1 MSALLESIALSYAKS
16 KGLSYITDEA
26 RKYAAKKLGIDT
38 KNPENPKYAISL
50 GGMKINPMK
59 IITNQAIKNAIGGG
73 KISMGGGIPL
83 IAGGLALAY
92 MRNPLREGSMNYN
105 PALQG
110 QIDYLSGM
118 NGMIG
123 KNQSSGLLQYG
134 PNSVLRGKNVVSMF
148 GNNDYAKN
156 LQNYI
161 DKMEAKKTKGYNTIG
176 FGPFKTKTTGF
187 SDFQQS
193 QLNKAKKELAGIN
206 SGETDIFIDEE
217 VKEKRKNYVA
227 PYQGQVHPGSGEGQ
241 NNASNQTNK
250 SATSKSAPSRSSRH
264 GSGIGGLH
272 SNYRR
277 GGIASL

>member
-1 MSALLESIALSYAKS
+1 MSALLQELISRF
-16 KGLSYITDEA
+16 GEPVA
-26 RKYAAKKLGIDT
+26 RKLLGID
-38 KNPENPKYAISL
+38 KQEQNPKYAF
-50 GGMKINPMK
+50 GMPFTNNKININPMK
-59 IITNQAIKNAIGGG
+59 MVGNQLFKSAISGG
-73 KISMGGGIPL
+73 KMSMGLPL
-83 IAGGLALAY
+83 IAAGLGLSY

-105 PALQG
+105 PELQG

-118 NGMIG
+118 DGMIG

-176 FGPFKTKTTGF
+176 FGPFRTKTTNF
-187 SDFQQS
+187 TDFQQS
-193 QLNKAKKELAGIN
+193 QLNKAKKELAGIG

-227 PYQGQVHPGSGEGQ
+227 PHHGSVHSSNGDNKDDSGKT
-241 NNASNQTNK
+241 NNKTKN
-250 SATSKSAPSRSSRH
+250 TSSQKTSSRPSRHSS
-264 GSGIGGLH
+264 GPGGLH
-272 SNYRR
+272 SGYRR

>member
-1 MSALLESIALSYAKS
+1 MSALLESIALKYAK
-16 KGLSYITDEA
+16 KLGLDYITDEA
-26 RKYAAKKLGIDT
+26 REYAAKKLGVDT
-38 KNPENPKYAISL
+38 KNPENPKYAISI
-50 GGMKINPMK
+50 GNMNIDPMK

-92 MRNPLREGSMNYN
+92 MRNPLRQGSMNYN
-105 PALQG
+105 PALKG

-123 KNQSSGLLQYG
+123 SNQSSGLLQYG
-134 PNSVLRGKNVVSMF
+134 PNSVLRGQNVVSMF

-156 LQNYI
+156 LQKYI

-187 SDFQQS
+187 TDFQQS
-193 QLNKAKKELAGIN
+193 QLDKAKRELENLTTDEFDKVDEFMSAPASTQTGPTIIN
-206 SGETDIFIDEE
+206 KSNGNNKDNNKTNNTSKNTSSRKTSGGHSGSG
-217 VKEKRKNYVA
+217 
-227 PYQGQVHPGSGEGQ
+227 YQGATGS
-241 NNASNQTNK
+241 
-250 SATSKSAPSRSSRH
+250 H
-264 GSGIGGLH
+264 H
-272 SNYRR
+272 YRR

>member
-1 MSALLESIALSYAKS
+1 
-16 KGLSYITDEA
+16 
-26 RKYAAKKLGIDT
+26 
-38 KNPENPKYAISL
+38 
-50 GGMKINPMK
+50 
-59 IITNQAIKNAIGGG
+59 
-73 KISMGGGIPL
+73 
-83 IAGGLALAY
+83 
-92 MRNPLREGSMNYN
+92 
-105 PALQG
+105 
-110 QIDYLSGM
+110 
-118 NGMIG
+118 
-123 KNQSSGLLQYG
+123 
-134 PNSVLRGKNVVSMF
+134 
-148 GNNDYAKN
+148 
-156 LQNYI
+156 
-161 DKMEAKKTKGYNTIG
+161 MEAKKTKGYNTIG

-227 PYQGQVHPGSGEGQ
+227 PYQGQVHSGSGEGQ

>member
-1 MSALLESIALSYAKS
+1 MEALLQSLAAKY
-16 KGLSYITDEA
+16 GFDV
-26 RKYAAKKLGIDT
+26 AKKLLGLD
-38 KNPENPKYAISL
+38 KQQGNPKYTF
-50 GGMKINPMK
+50 GMPLTNNKVSFNPMK
-59 IITNQAIKNAIGGG
+59 TIANQAFKSAISGG
-73 KISMGGGIPL
+73 KMSMGLPL
-83 IAGGLALAY
+83 LAAGLGLSY

-105 PALQG
+105 PELQG

-123 KNQSSGLLQYG
+123 SNQSSGLLQYG
-134 PNSVLRGKNVVSMF
+134 PNSVLRGQNVVSMF

-156 LQNYI
+156 LQKYI

-187 SDFQQS
+187 TDFQQS

-241 NNASNQTNK
+241 GNAGNQTNK

>member
-26 RKYAAKKLGIDT
+26 RKYAAKKLGVDT
-38 KNPENPKYAISL
+38 KNPKYAISI
-50 GGMKINPMK
+50 GNMNIDPMK

-92 MRNPLREGSMNYN
+92 ARNPLREGSMNYN

-118 NGMIG
+118 DGMIG

-176 FGPFKTKTTGF
+176 FGPFRTKTTNF
-187 SDFQQS
+187 TDFQQS
-193 QLNKAKKELAGIN
+193 QLNKAKKELAGIG

-227 PYQGQVHPGSGEGQ
+227 PHHGSVHSSNGDNKDDSGKT
-241 NNASNQTNK
+241 NNKTNN
-250 SATSKSAPSRSSRH
+250 TSSQKTSSRPSRHSS
-264 GSGIGGLH
+264 GPGGLH
-272 SNYRR
+272 SGYRR

>member
-1 MSALLESIALSYAKS
+1 MAGQALLEALIDRGYA
-16 KGLSYITDEA
+16 YDV
-26 RKYAAKKLGIDT
+26 AAKMLGLDKQT
-38 KNPENPKYAISL
+38 QNPKYAISL
-50 GGMKINPMK
+50 GGMKINPMRM
-59 IITNQAIKNAIGGG
+59 IANQGIRSIMSGG
-73 KISMGGGIPL
+73 KMSGMGMGVPL

-92 MRNPLREGSMNYN
+92 MRNPVREGSMNYN

-123 KNQSSGLLQYG
+123 SNQSSGLLQYG

-187 SDFQQS
+187 TDFQQS

-241 NNASNQTNK
+241 GNAGNQTNK